1 METARLV
8 TEGSDGR
15 SVVRGVGISPGLA
28 LGPVYYLENE
38 IGEVPRR
45 KIAAGEAEA
54 EVARLHDALHEAE
67 AEFRRQKEAFASGFA
82 EGERRIFDAH
92 LELYQDDALRAAV
105 ATRIR
110 RENVNAEAALQDEID
125 HLATMLSGMD
135 DLFRERVADV
145 RDVGRRVQRVLLR
158 RQQASLASGTPVVLV
173 ARELLPSDTLTLDR
187 TRLLAIVTEVGGE
200 ASHVAIL
207 ARSSGIPAVSGV
219 KRLETLAP
227 PGTEV
232 AVDGSNGVVIVAPD
246 PHHRQLLER
255 EGEKLAKERRR
266 LFAAAT
272 TRGGVESE
280 RGLQLLLNIENFDN
294 LDPAVLKAADG
305 IGLYRTEFLFMGRQ
319 TFPTE
324 DEQLAFYKDVMVHL
338 GGREV
343 TFRTIDVGG
352 DKPLAY
358 LTTPREQNPALGW
371 RGIRL
376 TFDWQDL
383 LIPQLRALL
392 RAGAHGPLKIL
403 LPMITNVEELRHARA
418 LLSQLRDDLRRQSLP
433 CGEQVALGAMI
444 EVPSAALC
452 AGTLL
457 DEVDFLSIGTN
468 DLLQY
473 LFAVDRNNLQ
483 VARLYQPLHP
493 AALRLLREV
502 IAAGVQRKKPVTVC
516 GEMAGEF
523 LSVLALLGLGLRRF
537 SMSPAHLAEARTIFR
552 HFKPDEAAAL
562 LQSVE
567 PATTAREVET
577 ILRAAAF
584 ERVGA
589 AAHSFLRH
597 S

>member
-1 METARLV
+1 VEAARLV
-8 TEGSDGR
+8 NDASDGR

-28 LGPVYYLENE
+28 LGPVYYLETE
-38 IGEVPRR
+38 IGDVPRR
-45 KIAAGEAEA
+45 KIAASEVEAELT
-54 EVARLHDALHEAE
+54 RLNDALREAE
-67 AEFRRQKEAFASGFA
+67 EEFRRQRTTLAAGFS

-92 LELYQDDALRAAV
+92 LAFYQDDALREAV
-105 ATRIR
+105 AARVR
-110 RENVNAEAALQDEID
+110 REKTNAEAALQDEID
-125 HLATMLSGMD
+125 HLATILSGMD

-158 RQQASLASGTPVVLV
+158 RQQAALASGTPVVLV

-219 KRLETLAP
+219 KKLETLAP

-232 AVDGSNGVVIVAPD
+232 AVDGTKGLVILAPD
-246 PHHRQLLER
+246 ASHRAALVR
-255 EGEKLAKERRR
+255 AGESFAKERRR
-266 LFAAAT
+266 LLEAAT
-272 TRGGVESE
+272 VRGKAEGE
-280 RGLQLLLNIENFDN
+280 RGLKLLLNIENFDN
-294 LDPAVLKAADG
+294 LDPAVLHSSDG

-324 DEQLAFYKDVMVHL
+324 EEQLAFYRDVMLHL

-392 RAGAHGPLKIL
+392 RAAVHGPLKIL
-403 LPMITNVEELRHARA
+403 LPMITNVEELRHGRA
-418 LLSQLRDDLRRQSLP
+418 LLSQLHDDLRRQQLP

-444 EVPSAALC
+444 EVPSAALG
-452 AGTLL
+452 AATLL
-457 DEVDFLSIGTN
+457 EEADFVSIGTN

-493 AALRLLREV
+493 IALRLLGEV
-502 IAAGVQRKKPVTVC
+502 IEAGTRRGKPVTVC
-516 GEMAGEF
+516 GEMAGQF
-523 LSVLALLGLGLRRF
+523 LSVLALLGLGLKRF
-537 SMSPAHLAEARTIFR
+537 SMSPAHMASARTILR
-552 HFKPDEAAAL
+552 HFTPEEAAAL
-562 LQSVE
+562 LKSIA
-567 PATTAREVET
+567 PATTAREVEAV
-577 ILRAAAF
+577 LRAAAF
-584 ERVGA
+584 ERVGE
-589 AAHSFLRH
+589 AAHAFLRH
-597 S
+597 G

>member
-1 METARLV
+1 VETARLV
-8 TEGSDGR
+8 TQGSDGR
-15 SVVRGVGISPGLA
+15 SVVRGVGISPGVA

-38 IGEVPRR
+38 IGDVPRR
-45 KIAAGEAEA
+45 KIAAGEAGA
-54 EVARLHDALHEAE
+54 EVTRLQDALRDAE
-67 AEFRRQKEAFASGFA
+67 EEFRRQKTAFASGFS

-92 LELYQDDALRAAV
+92 LALYQDDLLRESVAA
-105 ATRIR
+105 RIR
-110 RENVNAEAALQDEID
+110 GELHNAEAALQDEID
-125 HLATMLSGMD
+125 HLATVFSGMD

-145 RDVGRRVQRVLLR
+145 RDVGRRVQRILLR
-158 RQQASLASGTPVVLV
+158 RQQAGLASGTPVVLV

-187 TRLLAIVTEVGGE
+187 SRLLAIVTEVGGE

-232 AVDGSNGVVIVAPD
+232 AVDGTNGLLIVAPD
-246 PHHRQLLER
+246 PHRRQILER
-255 EGEKLAKERRR
+255 EGESFAKERRR
-266 LFAAAT
+266 LFEAAT
-272 TRGGVESE
+272 KRGGVEHE

-294 LDPAVLKAADG
+294 LDPAVLRAAEG

-324 DEQLAFYKDVMVHL
+324 DEQLAFYKDVLTHL

-418 LLSQLRDDLRRQSLP
+418 LLQQLRDDLRRQKLP
-433 CGEQVALGAMI
+433 FGDRVELGVMV
-444 EVPSAALC
+444 EVPSAALG
-452 AGTLL
+452 AATLL
-457 DEVDFLSIGTN
+457 TEADFLSIGTN

-493 AALRLLREV
+493 VALRLLREV
-502 IAAGVQRKKPVTVC
+502 IEAGVRVGKPVTVC

-537 SMSPAHLAEARTIFR
+537 SMSPARLAEARAIFR
-552 HFKPDEAAAL
+552 HFTPDEAAAL
-562 LQSVE
+562 LRSVE
-567 PATTAREVET
+567 PATTEGEVKA
-577 ILRAAAF
+577 ILRAAAV
-584 ERVGA
+584 ERVGESA
-589 AAHSFLRH
+589 NAFLRH
-597 S
+597 A